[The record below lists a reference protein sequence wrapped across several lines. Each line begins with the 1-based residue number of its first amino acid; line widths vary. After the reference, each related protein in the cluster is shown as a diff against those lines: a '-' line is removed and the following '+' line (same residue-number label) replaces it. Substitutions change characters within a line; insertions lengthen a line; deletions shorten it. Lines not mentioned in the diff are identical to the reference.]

1 MTDIVVD
8 AMEALDLTQKPP
20 TEEENE
26 EEDFVDPWNVVGT
39 SATGIAYEK
48 IISKK

>member
-20 TEEENE
+20 AEEENE